1 MNERRRFLA
10 VAGAF
15 AATGLSVQAAAADP
29 AACRPFD
36 AARQSAVSPDQA
48 LEMLKQGNAR
58 FVSGN
63 MIHCDLR
70 AQVKATAA
78 AQAPFAAVVG
88 CIDSRVPP
96 ELVFDQRLGDIFA
109 ARVAGNF
116 VNTDI
121 IGSLE
126 FATKLAGAK
135 LIVVLGHSECGA
147 IKGAVDDAKM
157 GNLTAMLANIR
168 PAVLKVKRIDG
179 SQDSKNKKLVQAV
192 ADQNAKDAAAMLT
205 ARSEVLRELVAAGK
219 LKIVAA
225 MHDVGTGKLTWM
237 A

>member
-1 MNERRRFLA
+1 MKERRRFLA
-10 VAGAF
+10 AAGAL
-15 AATGLSVQAAAADP
+15 AAAGLSRSAGAASA

-36 AARQSAVSPDQA
+36 AVRQAAVTPDQA
-48 LEMLKQGNAR
+48 LDMLKKGNER
-58 FVSGN
+58 FIKGT

-70 AQVKATAA
+70 AQVKATAT
-78 AQAPFAAVVG
+78 AQAPFAAIVG

-96 ELVFDQRLGDIFA
+96 EIVFDQRIGDIFA

-126 FATKLAGAK
+126 FATRLAGAK
-135 LIVVLGHSECGA
+135 LIVVLGHTECGA
-147 IKGAVDDAKM
+147 IKGAVDDAKL

-168 PAVLKVKRIDG
+168 PAVMKVKGIEG

-192 ADQNAKDAAAMLT
+192 ADQNARDAAAMLL
-205 ARSEVLRELVAAGK
+205 ARSEVLRELVEAGK
-219 LKIVAA
+219 LKIVSA
-225 MHDVGTGKLTWM
+225 MLDVGTGRVTWM

>member
-1 MNERRRFLA
+1 MNERRRFIA
-10 VAGAF
+10 AAGAL
-15 AATGLSVQAAAADP
+15 AAAGLSVSARAEES

-36 AARQSAVSPDQA
+36 AARQASVSPDQA
-48 LEMLKQGNAR
+48 LELLKQGNAR
-58 FVSGN
+58 FVSGK
-63 MIHCDLR
+63 MVHCDLR
-70 AQVKATAA
+70 AQVKATAT

-168 PAVLKVKRIDG
+168 PAVGKVKVEG
-179 SQDSKNKKLVQAV
+179 AQDSKNKKLVQAV
-192 ADQNAKDAAAMLT
+192 ADQNARDASAMLM

-225 MHDVGTGKLTWM
+225 MHDVGTGKVAWM